1 MSNVDVSL
9 LISKESIILKE
20 IIETLGS
27 IDKKLYISQKEFFTF
42 LNSKISN
49 NSIDNPIHVSILDT
63 QKLFKLGKNLSSNIN
78 HLKSSNY
85 KGNEPALKKN
95 LVDII
100 TKTLIVLTSS
110 VFINNIANERENSKN
125 NHNNKK
131 DNSLISDTKI
141 SPNSVNNNYHSS
153 MPSNAS
159 RLSSLNSLNSN
170 ITSSTATTA
179 AANSPFNNNVKLT
192 ANSLSALTI
201 QNIYNNGPNHSNIH
215 NTHNT
220 PLNPHSQFNSS
231 HEQQIKTQQ
240 HHRPTNDHLNMITKP
255 SSSSSSGSSD
265 LTTTSSASNTSNFT
279 TYNNYNINTN
289 GTPLDSNT
297 TATTNTIASPNRHV
311 SKASISTNN
320 STNSVKILTSV
331 NKGYGIYQPDNRL
344 ILRNVLYQLYSLLN
358 LIESSIREHF
368 NESLTTGIFPN
379 LLHNLIILVNA
390 SIISKLIKILQIS
403 SKSKFKFQSED
414 LFKSIK

>member
-1 MSNVDVSL
+1 
-9 LISKESIILKE
+9 
-20 IIETLGS
+20 
-27 IDKKLYISQKEFFTF
+27 
-42 LNSKISN
+42 
-49 NSIDNPIHVSILDT
+49 
-63 QKLFKLGKNLSSNIN
+63 
-78 HLKSSNY
+78 
-85 KGNEPALKKN
+85 
-95 LVDII
+95 
-100 TKTLIVLTSS
+100 
-110 VFINNIANERENSKN
+110 
-125 NHNNKK
+125 
-131 DNSLISDTKI
+131 
-141 SPNSVNNNYHSS
+141 

-201 QNIYNNGPNHSNIH
+201 QNIYNNSPNHSNIH

-297 TATTNTIASPNRHV
+297 ATTNTTASPNRHV

-344 ILRNVLYQLYSLLN
+344 ILRNVLFQLYSLLN

>member
-1 MSNVDVSL
+1 MPNVDISL
-9 LISKESIILKE
+9 LISKESVILKE

-27 IDKKLYISQKEFFTF
+27 IDKKLYISQKEFFNF
-42 LNSKISN
+42 LNSKVSN

-78 HLKSSNY
+78 DLKLSNY

-95 LVDII
+95 LIDII

-110 VFINNIANERENSKN
+110 VFINNIANERENSN
-125 NHNNKK
+125 TIYNK
-131 DNSLISDTKI
+131 DNSVISGITK
-141 SPNSVNNNYHSS
+141 SPNSINNNYHSS
-153 MPSNAS
+153 MSSNAS
-159 RLSSLNSLNSN
+159 RLSSINSLNSN
-170 ITSSTATTA
+170 TTSTTA
-179 AANSPFNNNVKLT
+179 ATTTGATNSPFNNNVNST
-192 ANSLSALTI
+192 TNSLSALTI
-201 QNIYNNGPNHSNIH
+201 QNIYNNGPNHSNTHSLH
-215 NTHNT
+215 NN
-220 PLNPHSQFNSS
+220 PLHPHSQFNSS
-231 HEQQIKTQQ
+231 NEQQIKSQ
-240 HHRPTNDHLNMITKP
+240 HYRQPTNKNHL
-255 SSSSSSGSSD
+255 SGSSD
-265 LTTTSSASNTSNFT
+265 LSHTPSSSSNTSNFT

-289 GTPLDSNT
+289 GDNTNT
-297 TATTNTIASPNRHV
+297 TSSNRHL
-311 SKASISTNN
+311 SKSSISTNN
-320 STNSVKILTSV
+320 SINSVKILTSV

-344 ILRNVLYQLYSLLN
+344 ILRNVLFQLYSLLN

-403 SKSKFKFQSED
+403 SKSRFKFQSED